1 MTAACEVLL
10 GWDGGAKLG
19 EVIHCAPPY
28 DKGGEGGSSDQ
39 CGALAELPFWALVGH
54 FDAGRPERCSGCNGF
69 AARGR

>member
-28 DKGGEGGSSDQ
+28 DKG
-39 CGALAELPFWALVGH
+39 GALAELPFWALVGH